1 MKQKDAAPNSIII
14 KAKKRL
20 TVNVSATNGDEVG
33 EYTHS
38 VVVAY
43 VLLFVKLKKKVPMIL
58 QPVWFE

>member
-20 TVNVSATNGDEVG
+20 TANVSATNGDEVG

-43 VLLFVKLKKKVPMIL
+43 VLLFVKLKK
-58 QPVWFE
+58 